1 MNLYEMTGATAQ
13 LYEMLN
19 NDEIDEQT
27 VNDTLEGMGI
37 ADKLEG
43 YCQVIRQL
51 EADSAAYESE
61 KRRFEAKQKSTDKA
75 VNRLL
80 GTVLTYMQVSGK
92 EKEKVG
98 VFEIKVSK
106 SEAVNITDMNKVL
119 EKYLVSKT
127 TVSPDKKLIKEAI
140 KSGQVVE
147 GAEIQS
153 DFNLKIK

>member
-19 NDEIDEQT
+19 NEEIDEQT
-27 VNDTLEGMGI
+27 VNDTLDGMGV

-75 VNRLL
+75 IDRLL
-80 GTVLTYMQVSGK
+80 SAVLVYMQVSCK

-98 VFEIKVSK
+98 VFEINVSK
-106 SEAVNITDMNKVL
+106 SEATNILDMNKIPM
-119 EKYLVSKT
+119 KYLVTKSST
-127 TVSPDKKLIKEAI
+127 TPDKKLIKEALKNGETI
-140 KSGQVVE
+140 E
-147 GAEIQS
+147 GAEIQANY
-153 DFNLKIK
+153 NLKIK